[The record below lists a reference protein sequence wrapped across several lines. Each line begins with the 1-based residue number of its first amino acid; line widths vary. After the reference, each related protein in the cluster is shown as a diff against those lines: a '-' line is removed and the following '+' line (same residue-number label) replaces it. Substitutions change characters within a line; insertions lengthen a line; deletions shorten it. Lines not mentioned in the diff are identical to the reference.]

1 MFHSK
6 DADLFTRIQWYLFQ
20 VAILIIFAVTLVKFV
35 HWLLR

>member
-1 MFHSK
+1 MFQPK
-6 DADLFTRIQWYLFQ
+6 TPDLFTRIQWYLFQ